1 MNHVE
6 QAPRA
11 MVQDG
16 RLGDWPHVDKYL
28 TEKIYVFFEFMVKK
42 NIRRKFTRLY
52 SMIYIGKHYDIAILT
67 SKRRVLILSFS
78 IASAIIIYFTVKKY
92 LC

>member
-1 MNHVE
+1 
-6 QAPRA
+6 
-11 MVQDG
+11 
-16 RLGDWPHVDKYL
+16 
-28 TEKIYVFFEFMVKK
+28 MVKK